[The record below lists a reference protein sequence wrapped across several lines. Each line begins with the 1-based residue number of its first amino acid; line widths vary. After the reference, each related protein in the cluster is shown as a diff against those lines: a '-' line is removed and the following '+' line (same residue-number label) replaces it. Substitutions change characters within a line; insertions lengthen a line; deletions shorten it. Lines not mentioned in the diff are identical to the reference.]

1 MSQSIQAVGECEGAR
16 IRLGRV
22 KMRRYAVSLASCI
35 GQGRAKNIE
44 QRKHLS
50 PPTHSSKNTTLARF
64 ELTLPKEQ
72 DF

>member
-16 IRLGRV
+16 LRLGRV
-22 KMRRYAVSLASCI
+22 EMRRYAVSLASCI
-35 GQGRAKNIE
+35 EQRRAKNIE

-50 PPTHSSKNTTLARF
+50 PSAHSAKKTTLARF